1 MDSSKAANWLQILGN
16 LGLIVGL
23 VLVAVQIKQNNDLAK
38 AQLLSDGWL
47 AGIQWNLAQIGENP
61 AISIARA
68 SAAPDQLTDE
78 DLIVLDGIVAA
89 HRLLGTRA
97 ASLDA
102 AGYRFYPV
110 EGFAHVFVQQTLN
123 SPFGIAW
130 WNDVRQQNKVA
141 PEEGALADLI
151 DREITELGTDA
162 GRGQLE
168 HRERIR
174 AHIAEHWSS
183 TD

>member
-47 AGIQWNLAQIGENP
+47 AAIQWNLAQIGENP
-61 AISIARA
+61 AISIAKA

-78 DLIVLDGIVAA
+78 DLIVLDGIVGA
-89 HRLLGTRA
+89 HRLVGTRA

-102 AGYRFYPV
+102 AGYGFYPL
-110 EGFAHVFVQQTLN
+110 EQFAAFFAETTLN

-130 WNDVRQQNKVA
+130 WHEQRHGA
-141 PEEGALADLI
+141 GPEESALADLI

>member
-1 MDSSKAANWLQILGN
+1 MDSSRVANWLQIIGN
-16 LGLIVGL
+16 LGLIIGL

-47 AGIQWNLAQIGENP
+47 AAIQWNLTRAGENP
-61 AISIARA
+61 AVSIARA

-78 DLIVLDGIVAA
+78 DLIVLSGVVAA

-102 AGYRFYPV
+102 AGYGFYPLEAFAANFV
-110 EGFAHVFVQQTLN
+110 EESLS

-130 WNDVRQQNKVA
+130 WNEARSRFG
-141 PEEGALADLI
+141 PEEVAVKDFI
-151 DREITELGTDA
+151 DRKLAELGTDA

-168 HRERIR
+168 HRERIK
-174 AHIAEHWSS
+174 AHIADH
-183 TD
+183 

>member
-1 MDSSKAANWLQILGN
+1 MGN

-23 VLVAVQIKQNNDLAK
+23 VLVAVQIKQNSDLAK

-47 AGIQWNLAQIGENP
+47 AAIQWNLARAGENP
-61 AISIARA
+61 AVSIARA

-78 DLIVLDGIVAA
+78 DLIVLMGVVAA

-102 AGYRFYPV
+102 AGYGFYPL
-110 EGFAHVFVQQTLN
+110 EASAANFFEESLS

-130 WNDVRQQNKVA
+130 WNEARSGVG
-141 PEEGALADLI
+141 PEEVAIKDFI
-151 DREITELGTDA
+151 DRKLTELGTDA

-168 HRERIR
+168 ARGRIR
-174 AHIAEHWSS
+174 AHIAEHWSPA
-183 TD
+183 D